1 MMTMVKRESRM
12 VDLLEEEDSGVF
24 SICLLEEEVVNQV
37 VQEKVN
43 PNWFSSKLLWKR
55 YIMEP

>member
-37 VQEKVN
+37 VPEKVN
-43 PNWFSSKLLWKR
+43 PNWFNSKLLWKR